1 MKLTKETNT
10 QEESFYVANG
20 VGEDPLILKATSNN
34 NTENKVFYSG
44 QDYSAED
51 ISVTGQMILSIE
63 DKTLTSAQKSLI
75 FQNMVLTYKLTT
87 GGTQTSRSMSA
98 LGTWN
103 NADETF
109 VINKVITGNWY
120 PCMFSPDKTMLKK
133 IIKLKKYK
141 LEDLETLKDR
151 ILATKGDSYRDWET
165 DRKSTRLNS
174 SHSAKSR
181 MPSSA

>member
-1 MKLTKETNT
+1 MT
-10 QEESFYVANG
+10 
-20 VGEDPLILKATSNN
+20 
-34 NTENKVFYSG
+34 
-44 QDYSAED
+44 
-51 ISVTGQMILSIE
+51 LSIE

-75 FQNMVLTYKLTT
+75 FQNMVLTYKVAT
-87 GGTQTSRSMSA
+87 GGTQATRSMST

-109 VINKVITGNWY
+109 VIDKVLKGNWY

-141 LEDLETLKDR
+141 LEELETLKDR
-151 ILATKGDSYRDWET
+151 ILATKGDTVLDITDSAYRDWET

-174 SHSAKSR
+174 SHRSLSR